1 MSYIACLVVLCPQA
15 GPPAPKV
22 GRRPHGSVVASTRG
36 VSGTICRTRMPNPTT
51 SVRIPGD
58 IKAALLKEARAQD
71 RSLSWIIIDIL
82 KDWIKQRKS
91 DTS

>member
-1 MSYIACLVVLCPQA
+1 
-15 GPPAPKV
+15 
-22 GRRPHGSVVASTRG
+22 
-36 VSGTICRTRMPNPTT
+36 MPNPTT